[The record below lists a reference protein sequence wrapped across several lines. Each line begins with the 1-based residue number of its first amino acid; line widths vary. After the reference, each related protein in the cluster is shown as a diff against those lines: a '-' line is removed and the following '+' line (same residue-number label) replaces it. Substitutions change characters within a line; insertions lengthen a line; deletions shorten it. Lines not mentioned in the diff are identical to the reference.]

1 LQNLLARELL
11 DKFAKPQEVA
21 KLELSREKVLDLYH
35 KMNLTRFFEEQVD
48 TFFAK
53 GMIHGTTHLYVGE
66 EAVGVGACAALEPG
80 DYITATHRGHGQ
92 VIGKG
97 ADPKLMMAELMG
109 KATGYCKGKGGSMHI
124 ADLSAGIIGANGV
137 VGGGIP
143 LAVGAALALKMQKRP
158 QVVLCFF
165 GDGAVA
171 QGSFHEAANLAGL
184 WKLPVVFVCENNQY
198 GMSIPVSRG
207 LASLDFEA
215 RAATYAM
222 AGESLDGNDVLAVL
236 EAVDRAVRRARAGEG
251 PSLLE
256 CRTYRW
262 KGHSKSDANRYR
274 SREEIEAWKARCPI
288 KRFRAWLIEGGYITA
303 EEADRLEA
311 GAKEEIDMAV
321 RFAMASPDP
330 SPEEVET
337 DVYA

>member
-1 LQNLLARELL
+1 MN
-11 DKFAKPQEVA
+11 
-21 KLELSREKVLDLYH
+21 LSREKALDLYR
-35 KMNLTRFFEEQVD
+35 KMLLTRYFEEQVD
-48 TFFAK
+48 TFFAR

-66 EAVGVGACAALEPG
+66 EAIGVGACAALEPG

-124 ADLSAGIIGANGV
+124 ADVAAGILGANGV

-143 LAVGAALALKMQKRP
+143 LAVGAALALQMQERP

-171 QGSFHEAANLAGL
+171 EGSFHESANLAGV
-184 WKLPVVFVCENNQY
+184 WKLPVVFICENNQY
-198 GMSIPVSRG
+198 GMSIPASRG
-207 LASLDFEA
+207 LASLDFTV
-215 RAATYAM
+215 RAASYGM
-222 AGESLDGNDVLAVL
+222 PGESVDGNDVLAVM

-251 PSLLE
+251 PSLIE

-274 SREEIEAWKARCPI
+274 TREEIEEWKTRCPI
-288 KRFRAWLIEGGYITA
+288 KRFRAWLVQGGFVA
-303 EEADRLEA
+303 EEEADRLEA
-311 GAKEEIDMAV
+311 EAKEEIARAV
-321 RFAMASPDP
+321 QFAQSSPDP
-330 SPEEVET
+330 SPDEIET

>member
-1 LQNLLARELL
+1 MN
-11 DKFAKPQEVA
+11 
-21 KLELSREKVLDLYH
+21 LSREKALDLYR
-35 KMNLTRFFEEQVD
+35 KMLLTRYFEEQVD
-48 TFFAK
+48 TFFAR

-66 EAVGVGACAALEPG
+66 EATGVGACAALEPG

-124 ADLSAGIIGANGV
+124 ADVAAGILGANGV

-143 LAVGAALALKMQKRP
+143 LAVGAALALQMQERP

-171 QGSFHEAANLAGL
+171 EGSFHESANLAGV
-184 WKLPVVFVCENNQY
+184 WKLPVVFICENNQY
-198 GMSIPVSRG
+198 GMSIPVFRG
-207 LASLDFEA
+207 LASLDFTV
-215 RAATYAM
+215 RAASYGM
-222 AGESLDGNDVLAVL
+222 PGESVDGNDVLAVM
-236 EAVDRAVRRARAGEG
+236 EGVDRAVRRARAGEG
-251 PSLLE
+251 PSLIE

-274 SREEIEAWKARCPI
+274 TREEIEEWKTRCPI
-288 KRFRAWLIEGGYITA
+288 KRFRAWLVQGGFVA
-303 EEADRLEA
+303 EEEADRLEA
-311 GAKEEIDMAV
+311 EAKDEIARAV
-321 RFAMASPDP
+321 QFAQSSPDP
-330 SPEEVET
+330 SPDEIET